1 MPFTTVAA
9 GAPGVFVDSESAL
22 ADAYATLSTTPGG
35 GTIYLTGNFSP
46 DDQIFLTNGG
56 SNPVHITS

>member
-1 MPFTTVAA
+1 MGVSEV
-9 GAPGVFVDSESAL
+9 GSQAPEIEVHSSQDL
-22 ADAYATLSTTPGG
+22 QDAYATLSTTPGG